1 MTAECFP
8 RRLRLLSAT
17 DFKQV
22 FASACKA
29 GNPHLT
35 ILVRANGLAYP
46 RLGMAI
52 SRKAVRRAVARNRI
66 KRQLREYFRHHQQ
79 QIGNFDLVILCK
91 PGIDKLDKAALRDS
105 VANCF
110 AYMFKRCKPTCINP

>member
-1 MTAECFP
+1 M
-8 RRLRLLSAT
+8 RLLSAT

>member
-1 MTAECFP
+1 MTSECFP

-35 ILVRANGLAYP
+35 ILVRENGLGHP

-52 SRKAVRRAVARNRI
+52 SRKVVRRAVARNRI

-79 QIGNFDLVILCK
+79 ALGDMDLVILCK
-91 PGIDKLDKAALRDS
+91 PGIDKLDKSGLRDTVS
-105 VANCF
+105 ACF
-110 AYMFKRCKPTCINP
+110 DYMLRRCKPA